1 MKANS
6 FCNFIIS
13 CYEFCRD
20 AQNSEVIY
28 MKSSQE
34 MALMIKEIAKSKK
47 ITVGQMLAD
56 CELSVNTLS
65 TMQSKNYYPRLE
77 SLVKIADYLDVS
89 VDYLLGQ
96 TENNS
101 FNVGDMTNVNNNIMG
116 NNNNVHRQPQ
126 ENKNYGRYDEL
137 IDYLNDLPVSEC
149 RYAIAEI
156 LDFLESK
163 HPKKKES

>member
-1 MKANS
+1 MA
-6 FCNFIIS
+6 F
-13 CYEFCRD
+13 YE
-20 AQNSEVIY
+20 N
-28 MKSSQE
+28 
-34 MALMIKEIAKSKK
+34 LSKLCEEHG
-47 ITVGQMLAD
+47 ITVSGLLSELNMSASNKQKWQNGATVNSMVLA
-56 CELSVNTLS
+56 
-65 TMQSKNYYPRLE
+65 
-77 SLVKIADYLDVS
+77 KIADYFQVPT
-89 VDYLLGQ
+89 DYLLGRA
-96 TENNS
+96 ENSS

-163 HPKKKES
+163 HPKKKEN